1 MQSAGGSGQ
10 QMITTLNPE
19 PFYLAS
25 WIANKLG
32 LNIKREDHKRRLEE
46 LKEAFD
52 KAGFRT
58 LRSVSRIDERG
69 IAAINSE
76 LKVIGENELELGEE
90 LSLLS
95 N

>member
-1 MQSAGGSGQ
+1 
-10 QMITTLNPE
+10 
-19 PFYLAS
+19 
-25 WIANKLG
+25 LG
-32 LNIKREDHKRRLEE
+32 LNIERGDHTSRLDE
-46 LKEAFD
+46 LIEAFD

-76 LKVIGENELELGEE
+76 LKMIGKNELKVGEE

-95 N
+95 S